1 MGWIEKVLSFGPNQN
16 YLDWDIVYRRYGLGQ
31 KIFAIN
37 WFENH
42 EGARHRRKPLGRRS
56 MGFEIS
62 TVIIIYIICFAFT
75 HSNIDF
81 QKEYQEP
88 CIHFQNVFRNG
99 LSFSECDLSKNVGK
113 RFQVL

>member
-1 MGWIEKVLSFGPNQN
+1 MKRCNTN
-16 YLDWDIVYRRYGLGQ
+16 
-31 KIFAIN
+31 
-37 WFENH
+37 NH
-42 EGARHRRKPLGRRS
+42 EGARHRRKPLGRRN

-99 LSFSECDLSKNVGK
+99 LSFSECDSFLKGEFIFK
-113 RFQVL
+113 CEKM